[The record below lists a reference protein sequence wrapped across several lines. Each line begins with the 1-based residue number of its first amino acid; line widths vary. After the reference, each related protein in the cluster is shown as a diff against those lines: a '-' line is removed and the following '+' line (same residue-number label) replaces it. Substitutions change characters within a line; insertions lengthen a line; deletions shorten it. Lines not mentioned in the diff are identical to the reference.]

1 MSAPDRTDITSD
13 SALFSEH
20 LSDAQPRRVK
30 PPNPVPV
37 VRTLKPPVPDRTN
50 VTSDSALFS
59 EHLGDAQPRRVK
71 PPHPVPV
78 VRTLK
83 PPPEIWELVPVNEFK
98 PVDSPSRS
106 SSNWSHPIILAVVVG
121 LVGAGV
127 LYFWK
132 LGSPQSV
139 TKSAPTMQTAPA
151 PQSLAQQPPQTQT
164 NGANR
169 DAGAAANQAATSSAA
184 NPLPATPAVSGAA
197 SSHAAPGNP
206 APAGK
211 AVVPATSDV
220 NTTVGLTP
228 AASLSG
234 LGLSKKPAKKAEK
247 AAGVDVSN
255 KQPASSPTAAA
266 DTPTESR
273 PNTQPATTDRTVK
286 TAPVAAEK
294 SASEKSA
301 GATDNEKKGS
311 TDGAAAKPKSNT
323 SVSPQSNA
331 PAKAEETPK
340 PKVIKWP
347 S

>member
-1 MSAPDRTDITSD
+1 MSAPDRTKITSD

-20 LSDAQPRRVK
+20 LSDTQPRRLK
-30 PPNPVPV
+30 PPN
-37 VRTLKPPVPDRTN
+37 
-50 VTSDSALFS
+50 
-59 EHLGDAQPRRVK
+59 
-71 PPHPVPV
+71 PVPV

-98 PVDSPSRS
+98 PVDSASRS
-106 SSNWSHPIILAVVVG
+106 STNLSHPIILAVVVG

-139 TKSAPTMQTAPA
+139 TKSPAPATQTAPA
-151 PQSLAQQPPQTQT
+151 PQSVAQQQPQAQT
-164 NGANR
+164 TGNA
-169 DAGAAANQAATSSAA
+169 DAGAVANQASISSAA
-184 NPLPATPAVSGAA
+184 NPLPAASAVSSVAP
-197 SSHAAPGNP
+197 SHAGPGNP
-206 APAGK
+206 APTGK
-211 AVVPATSDV
+211 AVAPATSDV
-220 NTTVGLTP
+220 KTTVGLNPT
-228 AASLSG
+228 ASLSG
-234 LGLSKKPAKKAEK
+234 LGLQKKPAKKTEN
-247 AAGVDVSN
+247 AAGVDASD

-273 PNTQPATTDRTVK
+273 RNTQPATTDK

-294 SASEKSA
+294 STTEKSASEKSV
-301 GATDNEKKGS
+301 GATDEKKGS
-311 TDGAAAKPKSNT
+311 MDGAAAKPKSNT
-323 SVSPQSNA
+323 SGSPQSTA